1 MSMNKRDSKALT
13 TYLLFVLPG
22 LIVYL
27 FIVAYPVVYSA
38 WLSLTDF
45 NPNRGGAWRFV
56 GLLQYRTM
64 VEDSYFWH
72 ALKNNLIVVGVSVFG
87 QIPIGFV
94 LAYILFRKLIRAGAF
109 YQSMVFFP
117 HFLSTIVIGTMWKRL
132 FQADGPVAR
141 LMQLASGNPSAQF
154 DLMLRENTVMY
165 PIGFALIWMYTGLYM
180 IIFLANLQKL
190 DTNMIEAAKI
200 DGASEPQIF
209 FRVIVPLLSGTI
221 LVSTTLAIAGSL
233 RGFDL
238 IFSMTTQGLQR
249 MNAEVLPIFMYRTA
263 FQDYR
268 NEMRFAYGAAI
279 SNIIVVISVTLIL
292 LSNYVGRRLRAGED
306 Y

>member
-1 MSMNKRDSKALT
+1 MIRRDTKALI
-13 TYLLFVLPG
+13 TYFGFVLPG
-22 LIVYL
+22 LAVYL
-27 FIVAYPVVYSA
+27 FIVAYPVFYSA
-38 WLSLTDF
+38 WLSITDF
-45 NPNRGGAWRFV
+45 NPNRGGAWSFV
-56 GLLQYRTM
+56 GLLQFRTM
-64 VEDSYFWH
+64 FDDPYFWH
-72 ALKNNLIVVGVSVFG
+72 ALKNNMIVVAVSVFG

-94 LAYILFRKLIRAGAF
+94 LAYILFRRLVRAGSF
-109 YQSMVFFP
+109 YQAMVFFP

-141 LMQLASGNPSAQF
+141 LIQILSGDPSAQF
-154 DLMLRENTVMY
+154 DLMLKANTVMY
-165 PIGFALIWMYTGLYM
+165 PVGFALIWMYTGLYM
-180 IIFLANLQKL
+180 IIFLANLQKI

-200 DGASEPQIF
+200 DGAGEAQIF
-209 FRVIVPLLSGTI
+209 LRVIVPLLSGTI

-292 LSNYVGRRLRAGED
+292 LSNYIGRKLRAGEE

>member
-1 MSMNKRDSKALT
+1 MNRRDARALT
-13 TYLLFVLPG
+13 TYLGFVLPG
-22 LIVYL
+22 LVVYL
-27 FIVAYPVVYSA
+27 FIVAYPIFYSI

-45 NPNRGGAWRFV
+45 NPNRGGAWSFV
-56 GLLQYRTM
+56 GFLQYRTM
-64 VEDSYFWH
+64 FEDPHFWH
-72 ALKNNLIVVGVSVFG
+72 ALKNNMVVVAVSVFG

-94 LAYILFRKLIRAGAF
+94 LAYILFRRLVRAGSF

-132 FQADGPVAR
+132 FQADGPIAR
-141 LMQLASGNPSAQF
+141 LIQILSGDPTAQF

-180 IIFLANLQKL
+180 IIFLANLQKI
-190 DTNMIEAAKI
+190 DTYMIEAAKI
-200 DGASEPQIF
+200 DGATETQIF
-209 FRVIVPLLSGTI
+209 MRIIVPLLSGTI

-279 SNIIVVISVTLIL
+279 SNVIVLISVALIL
-292 LSNYVGRRLRAGED
+292 LSNFIGRKLRAGEE